1 MKRFRFRLAK
11 LLDLAH
17 RDADEARRAAGA
29 ALAALQTAEARLE
42 AGYADRAA
50 AEALL
55 AKDLSGGAIDLRS
68 VLSRQEHITVIGE
81 RIVRLKADTAKKL
94 AAYDRAREVVA
105 EKRGKELLFERE
117 RDKKWEEWRDEA
129 AKVEMAQMDETA
141 IQRFSFR
148 RHESTETDS

>member
-29 ALAALQTAEARLE
+29 ALSALKTAEDRLE
-42 AGYADRAA
+42 AGYLERTT
-50 AEALL
+50 AEAQL
-55 AKDLSGGAIDLRS
+55 AKELSGGAIDLRS

-81 RIVRLKADTAKKL
+81 RIVRLKAEVAQKQ
-94 AAYDRAREVVA
+94 AAYDRARETVA

-117 RDKKWEEWRDEA
+117 RDKKWDEWREEA
-129 AKVEMAQMDETA
+129 AKAEMAQMDETA
-141 IQRFSFR
+141 MLRFSIR
-148 RHESTETDS
+148 RNESTET